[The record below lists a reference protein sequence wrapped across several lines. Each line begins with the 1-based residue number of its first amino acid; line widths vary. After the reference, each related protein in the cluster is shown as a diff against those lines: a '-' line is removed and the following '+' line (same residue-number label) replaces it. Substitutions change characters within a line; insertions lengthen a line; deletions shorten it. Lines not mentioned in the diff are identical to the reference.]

1 MHVSRSNYDLVR
13 PADTANKDTALK
25 PQPAARRANDT
36 VPLQRLAYSVAEA
49 ATVSN
54 LSRSKLYELLGSGEL
69 KSIKIAG
76 RRLIRHSDLL
86 SLLNMGAE

>member
-1 MHVSRSNYDLVR
+1 MVRSNNNLVR
-13 PADTANKDTALK
+13 SADTTSKDTALN
-25 PQPAARRANDT
+25 QQAAAAPVNGAA
-36 VPLQRLAYSVAEA
+36 PLQRLAYSVAEA

-86 SLLNMGAE
+86 SLLKMGAE